1 MVRTFAFTAL
11 IAASLLGAAPGLGQ
25 AAEPGQVLVNR
36 TPDQTQV
43 YGGSNNVVGGTQRN
57 ADGTRSYLAQPGR
70 ARNTANPIDALNS
83 NLHQSW

>member
-1 MVRTFAFTAL
+1 MVRNIVFTAL
-11 IAASLLGAAPGLGQ
+11 IATSLFGAAAS

-43 YGGSNNVVGGTQRN
+43 YGSSNNIVGGTQRN
-57 ADGTRSYLAQPGR
+57 PDGSRDYLAQPGR
-70 ARNTANPIDALNS
+70 ARNTANPIDALNN